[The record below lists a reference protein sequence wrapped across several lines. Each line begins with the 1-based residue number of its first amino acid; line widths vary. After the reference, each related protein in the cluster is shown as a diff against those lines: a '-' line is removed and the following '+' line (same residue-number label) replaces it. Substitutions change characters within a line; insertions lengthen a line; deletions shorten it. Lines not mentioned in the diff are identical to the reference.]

1 MCAIVGGTC
10 GVDCVLGYP
19 PSVVVLRVSVVYG
32 VVALWVSPSEVLGY
46 QCLDAAIDGNYQVI
60 TLFSLW

>member
-1 MCAIVGGTC
+1 M
-10 GVDCVLGYP
+10 DCVLGYP

-32 VVALWVSPSEVLGY
+32 VVELWVSPSEVLGY